1 MAYIAPNS
9 TIKLLQDVPLDN
21 TYNHT
26 IYFAS
31 KQAQSDY
38 FAGKVLRTFNEHSYV
53 RINRGRIRL
62 QTYTENVYTCNYLM
76 FQNTAFGDKW
86 FYAFIKSCE
95 YVNNI
100 TTEFEFEIDVMQTWM
115 FDYTLGECFVERE
128 HAITDSP
135 GDNLQPEPV
144 ACGEYVFNNYD
155 VAFNLSSDMGVVIAI
170 VDTGDDGKF
179 QGATI
184 DGVFCG
190 TLMFGMRSNN
200 VAGILDKLN
209 EYSAK
214 PDSVISIYTCPW
226 YFIGGGTAYDGVAL
240 HAKGYATSPPSVTYS
255 ISTGSALDGYVPHNK
270 KLLTYPYTFLHVDNS
285 CGDSLALRYEFGD
298 IPGQISL
305 ECLGTVTQ
313 PVQAI
318 LRPFY
323 YKGSGVNTLNTETL
337 TLSNFPL
344 CSWGVDSYQAF
355 IAQNDMPM
363 KVDIVQ
369 GVTSTLGRAATG
381 ALFGASGG
389 LAGVAV
395 GALGNAIGGA
405 VNTINSITDNM
416 TSEYQA
422 SIKADVLKGNVS
434 SGNINVSH
442 GKHNFYAGRVSI
454 VQEQARKFDEFF
466 SMFGYATNKVKIPN
480 THHRA
485 HWNFVKTKGCVAK
498 GSIPADDMAKICHI
512 YDNGLTFWNNG
523 DEVGNYTLDND
534 L

>member
-95 YVNNI
+95 YINNI

-144 ACGEYVFNNYD
+144 TCGEYVFNNDYGK
-155 VAFNLSSDMGVVIAI
+155 AFDLSDMGVVVAV
-170 VDTGDDGKF
+170 VDTGDDGKSK
-179 QGATI
+179 GDVV

-190 TLMFGMRSNN
+190 AELFGYRANN
-200 VAGILDKLN
+200 VTGVLSKID

-214 PDSVISIYTCPW
+214 PDSIISIYSCPW
-226 YFIGGGTAYDGVAL
+226 YFIGGGTTYDVIAL
-240 HAKGYATSPPSVTYS
+240 LDKGYASKPDDVVYRIYSTSS
-255 ISTGSALDGYVPHNK
+255 LDGYTPHNK
-270 KLLTYPYTFLHVDNS
+270 KLLTYPYTYLHVDNAS
-285 CGDSLALRYEFGD
+285 GDALALRYELGD
-298 IPGQISL
+298 VLGQITL

-313 PVQAI
+313 PIQAI
-318 LRPFY
+318 LRPKY
-323 YKGSGVNTLNTETL
+323 YKGSGNQTLNTETL
-337 TLSNFPL
+337 TLNNFPL
-344 CSWGVDSYQAF
+344 CSWSVDSYQAF
-355 IAQNDMPM
+355 IAQNDLPM
-363 KVDIVQ
+363 KVDVAKGLFSGIGKT
-369 GVTSTLGRAATG
+369 GVSGLM
-381 ALFGASGG
+381 GG
-389 LAGVAV
+389 LPGLAAGAF
-395 GALGNAIGGA
+395 GTLF
-405 VNTINSITDNM
+405 NTLDTITDKM
-416 TSEYQA
+416 TETYQA
-422 SIKADVLKGNVS
+422 SIQADVLKGSVT

-498 GSIPADDMAKICHI
+498 GSVPADDMSKICHI
-512 YDNGLTFWNNG
+512 YDNGITFWNNG
-523 DEVGNYTLDND
+523 DEIGNYTLDND